1 MSPARRVWPFGA
13 DGTIPPVQT
22 TAWPILAP
30 DPPADLVP
38 RAAPPSFSVVIP
50 AYRVADV
57 VEDAIR
63 SVLDQTVPP
72 LEVIVVDDGSDD
84 GIEDVVARYADRV
97 RFLRHESNRGAG
109 AAMNTGARAAE
120 GDYVVLI
127 GADDLFAPE
136 RLAALG
142 ELGQARPDLGLLT
155 TDAWVAV
162 GDEVFRRHHD
172 HTYPFEVANQ
182 RREILRRNFV
192 FGHAAVAREIF
203 LELGGFDESIR
214 WTSDW
219 ELWARLIVSGR
230 SAGMVAEPLATYRLN
245 ERALSSQP
253 LHQARGRRGTLQA
266 IARNPALTDGER
278 ADVDRELAEVE
289 RRITLLEAVEAL
301 RERSAGARRRAFAVF
316 ADGAYPPGMRLRALL
331 ASALPGIAGR
341 VIARRQERFW
351 VGAGGV
357 TVPRRR

>member
-1 MSPARRVWPFGA
+1 VP
-13 DGTIPPVQT
+13 T

-38 RAAPPSFSVVIP
+38 RATAPSFSVVIP

-84 GIEDVVARYADRV
+84 GIEDVVARHADRV
-97 RFLRHESNRGAG
+97 RFLRHERNAGAG
-109 AAMNTGARAAE
+109 AAMNTGARAAR

-136 RLAALG
+136 RLEALG
-142 ELGQARPDLGLLT
+142 ELGRLRPDLGLIT

-162 GDEVFRRHHD
+162 GDEVFRRHNDRTH
-172 HTYPFEVANQ
+172 PFEVSNQ

-192 FGHAAVAREIF
+192 FGHAAVQRGLF
-203 LELGGFDESIR
+203 LELGGFDETIR

-230 SAGMVAEPLATYRLN
+230 YAGMVAEPLATYRLN

-253 LHQARGRRGTLQA
+253 LHQARGRHATLQA
-266 IARNPALTDGER
+266 ISGNPSLTDAER
-278 ADVDRELAEVE
+278 REVGRELDEIG
-289 RRITLLEAVEAL
+289 RRIVLLEAREAL
-301 RERSAGARRRAFAVF
+301 RDRTADARRRSFAVF
-316 ADGAYPPGMRLRALL
+316 ANRANPSGVRLRALL
-331 ASALPGIAGR
+331 ASAFPGPAGR
-341 VIARRQERFW
+341 AIARRQERFW